1 MHGVPEPVRKNQQ
14 EQAEDA
20 ESLGLKVVDLR
31 QDTVGRV
38 SERALGGRGS
48 E

>member
-1 MHGVPEPVRKNQQ
+1 MHGISEPVRQDEQ
-14 EQAEDA
+14 EEVGDR
-20 ESLGLKVVDLR
+20 ERLRLEVVDLR